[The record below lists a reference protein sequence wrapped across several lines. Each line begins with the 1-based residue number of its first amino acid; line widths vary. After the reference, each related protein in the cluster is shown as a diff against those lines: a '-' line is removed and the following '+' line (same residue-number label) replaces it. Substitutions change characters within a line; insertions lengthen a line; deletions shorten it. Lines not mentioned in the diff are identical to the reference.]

1 MENSIPFF
9 DTYTVEYSTYLYYR
23 EYFLTA
29 IYRGKKTLMQ
39 QIKKG
44 SNVCGATLLRNGE
57 KNSVNRRIII
67 RLLRCTH
74 QLKLGALDRE
84 QFELRVCQFLLSAI
98 SYMTND

>member
-1 MENSIPFF
+1 
-9 DTYTVEYSTYLYYR
+9 
-23 EYFLTA
+23 
-29 IYRGKKTLMQ
+29 MQ

-57 KNSVNRRIII
+57 KNSVNRRTIIW
-67 RLLRCTH
+67 LLRCKH

-98 SYMTND
+98 LNMTNY